1 MENDRLKFRVWD
13 LHDKVYFYGDI
24 TNIPKPYHEES
35 IPGITSFMIQYK
47 SASSTRKVYH
57 DVVYEQCTGLKDK
70 NGKLMYE
77 GDIVGGSN
85 GSINGVEWPYKM
97 TIKSIPG
104 GFFFPEWAY
113 DKDGNYHGDS
123 THYVKIIG
131 NVHGVVQNGLD

>member
-1 MENDRLKFRVWD
+1 MNDRNRFRVWD
-13 LHDKVYFYGDI
+13 NDLNQYITDTFEVAIKNNGELINHKGDPI
-24 TNIPKPYHEES
+24 KNCIVEH
-35 IPGITSFMIQYK
+35 
-47 SASSTRKVYH
+47 
-57 DVVYEQCTGLKDK
+57 CTGLPAAKSYRGTTPED
-70 NGKLMYE
+70 LLIWE

-131 NVHGVVQNGLD
+131 NVHEVEG

>member
-1 MENDRLKFRVWD
+1 MSDRLKFRFWD
-13 LHDKVYFYGDI
+13 EELQRYLNPETVAIIDGKTAVFDPFKTVDGNAFFDQAHERKI
-24 TNIPKPYHEES
+24 T
-35 IPGITSFMIQYK
+35 
-47 SASSTRKVYH
+47 A
-57 DVVYEQCTGLKDK
+57 EQCTGLKDK

-131 NVHGVVQNGLD
+131 NVHEVEG